1 MYVTEKIGDE
11 YRNWIE
17 GDEIL
22 IQASTGSGKVI
33 YFTCIT
39 KVGDKS
45 ESENLISC
53 KSQCS

>member
-17 GDEIL
+17 GDNFNPSL
-22 IQASTGSGKVI
+22 YRKRKKLF
-33 YFTCIT
+33 YFTCIA

-53 KSQCS
+53 KSQCT